1 MSLKDAAAQEAYL
14 KTLLDVIDAS
24 YKQKRRE
31 VQELLNEAVRES
43 GTQQIA
49 ASLPDG
55 TKIATISL
63 TKGSAEA
70 KVTDE
75 TAFKAWVMA
84 NYDTEIERRF
94 VAEVRGSFRNKLLS
108 QMTAA
113 NSNEWADP
121 ETGVIHTVPGVAIAP
136 ARARGHSVRMTKD
149 GPAEVMAAWRNGQ
162 LAGVALP
169 ELTAEPIRCSRCQDT
184 DGPFTGSGPDALCD
198 ACARP
203 VP

>member
-24 YKQKRRE
+24 YKRQRLE
-31 VQELLNEAVRES
+31 VQKLLDEAARES

-63 TKGSAEA
+63 TKGRAEA

-75 TAFKAWVMA
+75 AAFKAWVMA

-94 VAEVRGSFRNKLLS
+94 VAEVRGSFRSKLLS

-113 NSNEWADP
+113 NKNEWADP
-121 ETGVIHTVPGVAIAP
+121 ETGVIHTVPGVAISP
-136 ARARGHSVRMTKD
+136 ARARGHSVRMTET
-149 GPAEVMAAWRNGQ
+149 GPAEVWAAWRTGQ
-162 LAGVALP
+162 LANIALP
-169 ELTAEPIRCSRCQDT
+169 ELIAGDA
-184 DGPFTGSGPDALCD
+184 DG
-198 ACARP
+198 
-203 VP
+203 